1 MLNKDIYDIREGNL
15 RYSGFP
21 FCFLK
26 SCSSLQSPLTV
37 KVKTRIMN
45 YKIDM
50 NYDRSDHYRGW
61 IFHLPG
67 IFRKSAGRKVET

>member
-21 FCFLK
+21 FLLFKEL
-26 SCSSLQSPLTV
+26 LTV

-50 NYDRSDHYRGW
+50 MWR
-61 IFHLPG
+61 
-67 IFRKSAGRKVET
+67 A